1 MNARPGSLL
10 SLLLLVAALSACHKK
25 KPEGASTEPAVVMPV
40 VTDESAGFLLTWLDE
55 KGEFHTGE
63 KVSDVPMVGR
73 DQVRVMDPALDDGSD
88 PDRIFVVDLRT
99 AGTDGKYPVRAMKRA
114 DYDALAEGLR
124 RKAGPTLASSHPS
137 GEPSAGAT
145 SDSGAPPGA
154 IEPSGAVKP
163 TVIVYGASWC
173 GACHQAMAYMKKK
186 GIAFVEKDIEKDT
199 GAEREMRSKLAR
211 AGINTGSIPILD
223 VRGKIIVGF
232 SEESLDKALG
242 AAL

>member
-1 MNARPGSLL
+1 VSARRAAA
-10 SLLLLVAALSACHKK
+10 LLLVFLVVALCACHKK
-25 KPEGASTEPAVVMPV
+25 QPSGASTAPAAVMPV
-40 VTDESAGFLLTWLDE
+40 VTDESAGLLLTWLDE

-73 DQVRVMDPALDDGSD
+73 DQVRVLDPGHDDGED
-88 PDRIFVVDLRT
+88 PDRIFVVDLRA
-99 AGTDGKYPVRAMKRA
+99 AGPDGKYPVRSMKRL

-124 RKAGPTLASSHPS
+124 RKVGPTLASAHPAA
-137 GEPSAGAT
+137 EPSAGAA
-145 SDSGAPPGA
+145 SDGGAVPSA
-154 IEPSGAVKP
+154 VDPSGAVKP
-163 TVIVYGASWC
+163 AVIVYGASWC

-232 SEESLDKALG
+232 SEEALDMALG